1 MVSGH
6 TSKVGRAAFNL
17 QLSKDRAAA
26 VAKVLVE
33 AGIPAA
39 DIQSEGLSF
48 SQPRVQERTKADQAI
63 NRRVEIDIKTRS
75 ENVEI
80 RAKETTVVE

>member
-1 MVSGH
+1 
-6 TSKVGRAAFNL
+6 
-17 QLSKDRAAA
+17 
-26 VAKVLVE
+26 E